1 MCRCAEISTDRQQVF
16 RIARFQSYAR
26 KRAASSLKMRTAA
39 LFFAVPDFVPQASS
53 VPQARVTSMHDAI
66 DVVALFTAASAS
78 DTPSSTDTIWR
89 RIDRFPVGR

>member
-1 MCRCAEISTDRQQVF
+1 
-16 RIARFQSYAR
+16 
-26 KRAASSLKMRTAA
+26 
-39 LFFAVPDFVPQASS
+39 
-53 VPQARVTSMHDAI
+53 MHDAI